1 MTIRTH
7 KFFLPTLLIFQ
18 ILFIFTM
25 SSFGHTSSDA
35 QSNLFVDFI
44 AQNFPHVRHGLENNL
59 ISLNTL
65 IFLVRKTAHFTEYA
79 ILGSLFFLNL
89 RNRLKSN
96 NTLTENSKLQ
106 TTKTLAKKNPNTQ
119 LTKTI
124 AKKAPL
130 NSVKYAL
137 AMSIFLSFL
146 YACTD
151 ELHQI
156 FVPGRSAQFR
166 DVLIDTLGASFGCL
180 LIHTLLTLF
189 TKLKSNSKSKTQ
201 CPSQTSTKP
210 LTKN

>member
-1 MTIRTH
+1 MTIKIRRLI
-7 KFFLPTLLIFQ
+7 LPALLFFQ

-130 NSVKYAL
+130 GPIKYTL
-137 AMSIFLSFL
+137 AMSILFSFL

-166 DVLIDTLGASFGCL
+166 DVLIDTLGASFG
-180 LIHTLLTLF
+180 IAITYLTIKF
-189 TKLKSNSKSKTQ
+189 FAKIKT
-201 CPSQTSTKP
+201 CSQK
-210 LTKN
+210 

>member
-18 ILFIFTM
+18 MLFIFTM

-59 ISLNTL
+59 ISLSTL
-65 IFLVRKTAHFTEYA
+65 IFLVRKTAHIIEYA

-89 RNRLKSN
+89 RNWLKSN
-96 NTLTENSKLQ
+96 STLVKISKPQ
-106 TTKTLAKKNPNTQ
+106 TTKIVTKKNPNTQ
-119 LTKTI
+119 LTKAI

-130 NSVKYAL
+130 GPIKYTL
-137 AMSIFLSFL
+137 AMSILFSFL

-166 DVLIDTLGASFGCL
+166 DILIDTLGASFGAT
-180 LIHTLLTLF
+180 ITYLTIKLF
-189 TKLKSNSKSKTQ
+189 AKIKT
-201 CPSQTSTKP
+201 CSDK
-210 LTKN
+210 

>member
-18 ILFIFTM
+18 MLFIFTM

-59 ISLNTL
+59 ISLSTL

-89 RNRLKSN
+89 RNTPLGLIKHP
-96 NTLTENSKLQ
+96 
-106 TTKTLAKKNPNTQ
+106 LAT
-119 LTKTI
+119 
-124 AKKAPL
+124 
-130 NSVKYAL
+130 
-137 AMSIFLSFL
+137 SILFSFL

-151 ELHQI
+151 EIHQI

-166 DVLIDTLGASFGCL
+166 DVLIDTLGASFGAIITY
-180 LIHTLLTLF
+180 LIIKLF
-189 TKLKSNSKSKTQ
+189 TKIKAHSHK
-201 CPSQTSTKP
+201 
-210 LTKN
+210 

>member
-7 KFFLPTLLIFQ
+7 KFFLPALLIFQ
-18 ILFIFTM
+18 MLFIFAM
-25 SSFGHTSSDA
+25 SSFGHNSSDA

-65 IFLVRKTAHFTEYA
+65 IFLVRKTAHFTEYT

-89 RNRLKSN
+89 KSRQKPK
-96 NTLTENSKLQ
+96 NS
-106 TTKTLAKKNPNTQ
+106 T
-119 LTKTI
+119 
-124 AKKAPL
+124 
-130 NSVKYAL
+130 
-137 AMSIFLSFL
+137 SINILLSLIFSFL

-166 DVLIDTLGASFGCL
+166 DILIDTLGASFGAT
-180 LIHTLLTLF
+180 ITYLTIKF
-189 TKLKSNSKSKTQ
+189 FAKIKTR
-201 CPSQTSTKP
+201 SDK
-210 LTKN
+210 

>member
-1 MTIRTH
+1 MTIRTY
-7 KFFLPTLLIFQ
+7 KFFLPALLIFQ
-18 ILFIFTM
+18 IIFIFTM

-79 ILGSLFFLNL
+79 ILCSLFFLNL
-89 RNRLKSN
+89 ENWLKSN

-106 TTKTLAKKNPNTQ
+106 TTKTLTKKSPNTQ
-119 LTKTI
+119 LIKI
-124 AKKAPL
+124 VAKKALLDPI
-130 NSVKYAL
+130 KYPL
-137 AMSIFLSFL
+137 AMSILLSFL

-166 DVLIDTLGASFGCL
+166 DVLIDTLGASFGATITY
-180 LIHTLLTLF
+180 LIIKLF
-189 TKLKSNSKSKTQ
+189 TKIKTR
-201 CPSQTSTKP
+201 SDK
-210 LTKN
+210 

>member
-7 KFFLPTLLIFQ
+7 KFFLPALLIFQ
-18 ILFIFTM
+18 MIFIFTM

-59 ISLNTL
+59 ISLSTL

-89 RNRLKSN
+89 KSWQRSK
-96 NTLTENSKLQ
+96 NSTSMNIL
-106 TTKTLAKKNPNTQ
+106 LS
-119 LTKTI
+119 L
-124 AKKAPL
+124 
-130 NSVKYAL
+130 
-137 AMSIFLSFL
+137 IFSFL

-166 DVLIDTLGASFGCL
+166 DVLIDTLGASFGT
-180 LIHTLLTLF
+180 LITYLTIKLF
-189 TKLKSNSKSKTQ
+189 TKIKARAHK
-201 CPSQTSTKP
+201 
-210 LTKN
+210 

>member
-7 KFFLPTLLIFQ
+7 KFFLPALLIFQ
-18 ILFIFTM
+18 MLFIFIM

-35 QSNLFVDFI
+35 QSNIFVDFI

-59 ISLNTL
+59 ISLSTL

-89 RNRLKSN
+89 KSWQRSK
-96 NTLTENSKLQ
+96 NSTSMNIL
-106 TTKTLAKKNPNTQ
+106 LS
-119 LTKTI
+119 L
-124 AKKAPL
+124 
-130 NSVKYAL
+130 
-137 AMSIFLSFL
+137 IFSFL

-166 DVLIDTLGASFGCL
+166 DVLIDTLGASFGT
-180 LIHTLLTLF
+180 LITYLTIKLF
-189 TKLKSNSKSKTQ
+189 TKIKARAHK
-201 CPSQTSTKP
+201 
-210 LTKN
+210 

>member
-7 KFFLPTLLIFQ
+7 NFFLPTLLVFQ
-18 ILFIFTM
+18 MLFIFTM
-25 SSFGHTSSDA
+25 SSFCHTSSDA

-59 ISLNTL
+59 ISLSTL

-89 RNRLKSN
+89 KSWQRPKSSTSMN
-96 NTLTENSKLQ
+96 ILLSL
-106 TTKTLAKKNPNTQ
+106 
-119 LTKTI
+119 
-124 AKKAPL
+124 
-130 NSVKYAL
+130 
-137 AMSIFLSFL
+137 IFSFL

-166 DVLIDTLGASFGCL
+166 DILIDTLGASFGV
-180 LIHTLLTLF
+180 LITYLIIKLFAKVKAHTR
-189 TKLKSNSKSKTQ
+189 K
-201 CPSQTSTKP
+201 
-210 LTKN
+210 

>member
-7 KFFLPTLLIFQ
+7 KFFLPALLIFQ
-18 ILFIFTM
+18 MLFIFIM

-35 QSNLFVDFI
+35 QSNIFVDFI

-89 RNRLKSN
+89 KSWQR
-96 NTLTENSKLQ
+96 SKSSTSMNIL
-106 TTKTLAKKNPNTQ
+106 LS
-119 LTKTI
+119 L
-124 AKKAPL
+124 
-130 NSVKYAL
+130 
-137 AMSIFLSFL
+137 IFSFL

-156 FVPGRSAQFR
+156 FIPGRSAQFR
-166 DVLIDTLGASFGCL
+166 DVLIDTLGASFGI
-180 LIHTLLTLF
+180 LITYLTIKLF
-189 TKLKSNSKSKTQ
+189 TKIKARAHK
-201 CPSQTSTKP
+201 
-210 LTKN
+210 